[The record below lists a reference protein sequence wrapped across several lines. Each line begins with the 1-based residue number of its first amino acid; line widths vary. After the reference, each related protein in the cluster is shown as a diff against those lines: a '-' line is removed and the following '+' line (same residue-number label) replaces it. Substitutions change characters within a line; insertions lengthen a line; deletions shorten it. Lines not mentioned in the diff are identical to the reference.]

1 MKSILEKAM
10 ADTSLNLKFSMDS
23 YYDSKGNIN
32 GGRFSLYSL
41 PNFELVTIFTLEQM
55 KGCNGI
61 VISRRVE
68 ITPDFRGKGY
78 GSAFCTMRENIAR
91 HFGFSLIVCTIV
103 VGNIPQEKIM
113 AKNGWQKMVDFTNKK
128 TSNNVSLYYKQL

>member
-10 ADTSLNLKFSMDS
+10 ADTSLNLRFSMDS
-23 YYDSKGNIN
+23 YYDSKDNIN
-32 GGRFSLYSL
+32 GGKFRIYTL

-61 VISRRVE
+61 VISRSVE

-78 GSAFCTMRENIAR
+78 GSAFCTMRENIAKD
-91 HFGFSLIVCTIV
+91 FGYSLIVCTIV

-113 AKNGWQKMVDFTNKK
+113 AKNGWQKMVQFMNQK
-128 TSNNVSLYYKQL
+128 TSNNVSLYYKHL